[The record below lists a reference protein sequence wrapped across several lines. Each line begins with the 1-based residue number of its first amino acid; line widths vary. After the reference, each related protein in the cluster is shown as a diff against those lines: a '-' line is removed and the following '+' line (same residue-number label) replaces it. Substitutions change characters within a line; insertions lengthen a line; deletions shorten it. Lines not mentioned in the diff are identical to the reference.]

1 MWPCCWL
8 RFASYTAEH
17 VAADAAF
24 LFGRDLAVSV
34 WASAPVGIPRELAE
48 ERAAA
53 ISNVRYELSFD
64 IRAHAD
70 SAPGTET
77 LRFKLSKD
85 GPLMLDFRG
94 DNARELIINH
104 QPEPVVVAENGHI
117 ILPTKALR
125 PGENVLSLKFDAP
138 VGPSGKAITRY
149 EDKEDGSEYFYTL
162 FVPMDASAA
171 FPCFDQPDLKGRFR
185 LTVSS

>member
-1 MWPCCWL
+1 MS
-8 RFASYTAEH
+8 A
-17 VAADAAF
+17 
-24 LFGRDLAVSV
+24 

-48 ERAAA
+48 ERAAR
-53 ISNVRYELSFD
+53 ISNLRYELSFE
-64 IRAHAD
+64 IRQHAE

-77 LRFKLSKD
+77 LRFKLSEG
-85 GPLMLDFRG
+85 GPLLLDFRG
-94 DNARELIINH
+94 DSPRELSINR
-104 QPEPVVVAENGHI
+104 QPVPVVVENGHI
-117 ILPTKALR
+117 VLSGGALR
-125 PGENVLSLKFDAP
+125 VGENVVSLKFDAP

-185 LTVSS
+185 LAVASLQEG